1 MRAQNLPVAAG
12 WNWILAGIAL
22 YRRSPTALAM
32 LVVLYW
38 FIVLFLNVLPLLGPL
53 LASMA
58 IPALSVGLMQAARH
72 AERGLA
78 IAPAVL
84 FSALRESGRSLF
96 ALGALYLCATLGALA
111 VSALVDGGSLFQFML
126 ADTKAERA
134 AFEDADF
141 TLSAALVMLLLVPV
155 VMAWWFAPV
164 LVAWHRLSLGK
175 ALFFSLIACA
185 MNWRPFLAY
194 GLGLIVVAGIAPAL
208 VLGLLLAVIPAAGA
222 FLVGLAVLPLAL
234 VVAPAVFASF
244 YACYRD
250 IFGISEIV

>member
-1 MRAQNLPVAAG
+1 MRAQTLPAAAG
-12 WNWILAGIAL
+12 WNWILGGIAL
-22 YRRSPTALAM
+22 YRRSPAALAM

-72 AERGLA
+72 AERGIA
-78 IAPAVL
+78 ITPAVL
-84 FSALRESGRSLF
+84 FSALRESGRTLF

-111 VSALVDGGSLFQFML
+111 VSALFDGGNLFQFML

-134 AFEDADF
+134 VFEDADF
-141 TLSAALVMLLLVPV
+141 TLSAAVVMLLLMPV

-164 LVAWHRLSLGK
+164 LIAWHRLSLAK

-185 MNWRPFLAY
+185 MNWRPFLVY
-194 GLGLIVVAGIAPAL
+194 GLGLFVVAGIVPSV
-208 VLGLLLAVIPAAGA
+208 VLGLVLAIIPAGGN
-222 FLVGLAVLPLAL
+222 FLVGLVVMPLAL
-234 VVAPAVFASF
+234 VVAPVVFASF
-244 YACYRD
+244 YAGYRD

>member
-141 TLSAALVMLLLVPV
+141 TLSAALVMLLLLPV

-164 LVAWHRLSLGK
+164 LIAWHRLSLGK

-185 MNWRPFLAY
+185 MNWRPFLTYSLAVLVWVLLLP
-194 GLGLIVVAGIAPAL
+194 GLFF
-208 VLGLLLAVIPAAGA
+208 GLLLLVMPALMEVVLSILIVP
-222 FLVGLAVLPLAL
+222 LVLILAPI
-234 VVAPAVFASF
+234 VFASF
-244 YACYRD
+244 YASYRD